1 MSGAI
6 RGEKWVDLKGK
17 IIARY
22 IHGNK
27 RFEVIMDPD
36 LAWRYRKDPNS
47 VDIRDILEGFYIFED
62 ARKGKKASE
71 EDLKN
76 VFGTDDVF
84 EIASKIVLEGELQL
98 TSEQRRK
105 LIEEKL
111 DRVIK
116 IISRNGINPKTNLP
130 HPPERIRKAIEQAKV
145 SIDPFKPDDEVV
157 KEVVEAIRPIIPIR
171 LETLVVEVL
180 IPPQFTGKAYGVVK
194 QFGNVL
200 EEEWLSNGAWKAK
213 AELPAGLHATFLDKI
228 NKITSGKASVKVIER
243 K

>member
-22 IHGNK
+22 VQGNK
-27 RFEVIMDPD
+27 RFEIIVDPD
-36 LAWRYRKDPNS
+36 LAWRFRKDRD
-47 VDIRDILEGFYIFED
+47 VDVRDILEGYYIFED

-71 EDLKN
+71 EELKR

-84 EIASKIVLEGELQL
+84 EIAKKILIEGELQL
-98 TSEQRRK
+98 TAEQRRK
-105 LIEEKL
+105 MIEEKL
-111 DRVIK
+111 NQVVH
-116 IISRNGINPKTNLP
+116 IISRNGINPKTGMP

-145 SIDPFKPDDEVV
+145 LIDPFKPTDDLV
-157 KEVVEAIRPIIPIR
+157 KEVVEAIRAIIPIR

-180 IPPQFTGKAYGVVK
+180 IPPQFTGKAYGIVK
-194 QFGNVL
+194 QFGRVIN
-200 EEEWLSNGAWKAK
+200 EEWLPNGAWKAVT
-213 AELPAGLHATFLDKI
+213 EMPAGLHSSFLDKI
-228 NKITSGKASVKVIER
+228 SKITSGKASVKIIER